1 MSSYLHNFGS
11 SPLLHKSLL
20 FPFGKTCSSFEN
32 IITHCPVYDA
42 HGCSVK
48 EPGRKWNGNLP
59 FTNKLRLG
67 GFLKVPNQNP
77 PMATL
82 CTECHGHH
90 CPWCSWLFLVW
101 SQLLPPAPLTQSHHT
116 SSSSLRVEAALPL
129 ASAPVDL
136 SSWCFRLLMCTWL
149 APPHLPGLNP
159 NVFCCPYFLL
169 PQKNLSAAIK
179 AFQLIDWMRAAQI
192 VKNNLL

>member
-101 SQLLPPAPLTQSHHT
+101 SQLLPPPPWPSLTTPL
-116 SSSSLRVEAALPL
+116 PP
-129 ASAPVDL
+129 ASVL
-136 SSWCFRLLMCTWL
+136 KQL
-149 APPHLPGLNP
+149 
-159 NVFCCPYFLL
+159 FLL
-169 PQKNLSAAIK
+169 PQHQWIYHLGASGSWCAPG
-179 AFQLIDWMRAAQI
+179 
-192 VKNNLL
+192 